1 MQTSTIQYFNRNNT
15 KEDTFVAVVVAM
27 AETKLRQI
35 HFNAVGERTMAITI
49 RIIKHKRRYYS

>member
-49 RIIKHKRRYYS
+49 RII